1 MKMAAENAYKYD
13 FGYGYFNTASASQ
26 PLEREDR
33 KEKTEQQRKVNKV
46 RQSQA
51 DQERKST
58 LQLAKAAAV
67 FAVVLTMFAIVLN
80 SFIIREEAKD
90 RLHDAKEEL
99 VICQAENKELN
110 AKLTALKSVENIDK
124 FAVEKLGLVK
134 VTPENE
140 IYLGS
145 DKGNRVLLTRAAN

>member
-1 MKMAAENAYKYD
+1 MAAEYAYKYD
-13 FGYGYFNTASASQ
+13 YGYSNAAPAQ
-26 PLEREDR
+26 PLERE
-33 KEKTEQQRKVNKV
+33 EKRRRAEQQRQINKV
-46 RQSQA
+46 QQSEAAQGKKA
-51 DQERKST
+51 T
-58 LQLAKAAAV
+58 LQVMKAAAFLCAV
-67 FAVVLTMFAIVLN
+67 LAMFAVACN
-80 SFIIREEAKD
+80 SFIAKD
-90 RLHDAKEEL
+90 KAKKRLDSANAQL

-145 DKGNRVLLTRAAN
+145 EK

>member
-1 MKMAAENAYKYD
+1 MAAEYAYKYD
-13 FGYGYFNTASASQ
+13 YGYSNAAPAQ
-26 PLEREDR
+26 PLER
-33 KEKTEQQRKVNKV
+33 KEKRRRVEQQRQINKV
-46 RQSQA
+46 QQSESAQGKKA
-51 DQERKST
+51 T
-58 LQLAKAAAV
+58 LQVMKAAAFLCV
-67 FAVVLTMFAIVLN
+67 VLAMFAVACN
-80 SFIIREEAKD
+80 SFIAKD
-90 RLHDAKEEL
+90 KAKKRLDNANAQL

-145 DKGNRVLLTRAAN
+145 EKGNRVVLSQNAE

>member
-1 MKMAAENAYKYD
+1 MAAEYAYKYD
-13 FGYGYFNTASASQ
+13 YGYSNAAPAQ
-26 PLEREDR
+26 APEREER
-33 KEKTEQQRKVNKV
+33 KQKTQQQRQVNKV
-46 RQSQA
+46 QQSESAQGKKA
-51 DQERKST
+51 T
-58 LQLAKAAAV
+58 LQVMRAAAFLAV
-67 FAVVLTMFAIVLN
+67 VLVMFAVVCN
-80 SFIIREEAKD
+80 SFIIKD
-90 RLHDAKEEL
+90 RAKNRLENANDQL

-145 DKGNRVLLTRAAN
+145 DKGNRVILAAKAD

>member
-1 MKMAAENAYKYD
+1 MNKMAAEYAYKYD
-13 FGYGYFNTASASQ
+13 YGYSNAAPVQT
-26 PLEREDR
+26 PEREER
-33 KEKTEQQRKVNKV
+33 KHSEQKRNINKV
-46 RQSQA
+46 QQSEKAQS
-51 DQERKST
+51 RKAN
-58 LQLAKAAAV
+58 LQLMKAAAFLCV
-67 FAVVLTMFAIVLN
+67 VLAMFAVACN
-80 SFIIREEAKD
+80 SFIEKDKAKSK
-90 RLHDAKEEL
+90 LESANEQL

-145 DKGNRVLLTRAAN
+145 DKGNRVVLSRESN

>member
-1 MKMAAENAYKYD
+1 MAAEYAYKYD
-13 FGYGYFNTASASQ
+13 YGYSNAAPAQ
-26 PLEREDR
+26 PLKRE
-33 KEKTEQQRKVNKV
+33 EKRRRAEQQRQINKV
-46 RQSQA
+46 QQSEAAQGKKA
-51 DQERKST
+51 A
-58 LQLAKAAAV
+58 LQVMKAAAFLCV
-67 FAVVLTMFAIVLN
+67 VLAMFAVACN
-80 SFIIREEAKD
+80 SFIAKD
-90 RLHDAKEEL
+90 KAKKRLDSANAQL

-145 DKGNRVLLTRAAN
+145 EKGNRVILSQNAE

>member
-1 MKMAAENAYKYD
+1 MAAENAYKYD
-13 FGYGYFNTASASQ
+13 YGYFDTAAAPSQ
-26 PLEREDR
+26 PLERPDR
-33 KEKTEQQRKVNKV
+33 KQKTEQKRNVNKV
-46 RQSQA
+46 QQTQTAQA
-51 DQERKST
+51 RKSS

-67 FAVVLTMFAIVLN
+67 LVVALVMFAGVLN
-80 SFIIREEAKD
+80 SFIEREQAKD
-90 RLHDAKEEL
+90 RLQAAKEEL

-145 DKGNRVLLTRAAN
+145 DKGNRVLLSRAD

>member
-1 MKMAAENAYKYD
+1 MAAEYAYKYD
-13 FGYGYFNTASASQ
+13 YGYSNAAPAQ
-26 PLEREDR
+26 PLERE
-33 KEKTEQQRKVNKV
+33 EKRRRAEQQRQINKV
-46 RQSQA
+46 QQSEAAQGKKA
-51 DQERKST
+51 T
-58 LQLAKAAAV
+58 LQVMKAAAFLCV
-67 FAVVLTMFAIVLN
+67 VLAMFAVACN
-80 SFIIREEAKD
+80 SFIAKD
-90 RLHDAKEEL
+90 KAKKRLDSANAQL

-145 DKGNRVLLTRAAN
+145 EKGNRVILSQNAE

>member
-1 MKMAAENAYKYD
+1 MAAEYAYKYD
-13 FGYGYFNTASASQ
+13 YGYSNAAPAQ
-26 PLEREDR
+26 PLKRE
-33 KEKTEQQRKVNKV
+33 EKRRRAEQQRQINKV
-46 RQSQA
+46 QQSEAAQGKKA
-51 DQERKST
+51 T
-58 LQLAKAAAV
+58 LQVMKAAAFLCV
-67 FAVVLTMFAIVLN
+67 VLAMFAVACN
-80 SFIIREEAKD
+80 SFIAKD
-90 RLHDAKEEL
+90 KAKKRLDSANAQL

-145 DKGNRVLLTRAAN
+145 EKGNRVILSQNAE

>member
-1 MKMAAENAYKYD
+1 MAAEYAYKYD
-13 FGYGYFNTASASQ
+13 YGYSNAAPAQ
-26 PLEREDR
+26 PLERE
-33 KEKTEQQRKVNKV
+33 EKRRRAEQQRQINKV
-46 RQSQA
+46 QQSEAAQGKKA
-51 DQERKST
+51 A
-58 LQLAKAAAV
+58 LQVMKAAAFLCV
-67 FAVVLTMFAIVLN
+67 VLAMFAVACN
-80 SFIIREEAKD
+80 SFIAKD
-90 RLHDAKEEL
+90 KAKKRLDSANAQL

-145 DKGNRVLLTRAAN
+145 EKGNRVILSQNAE

>member
-1 MKMAAENAYKYD
+1 MAAEYAYKYD
-13 FGYGYFNTASASQ
+13 YGYSNAAPAQ
-26 PLEREDR
+26 PLESE
-33 KEKTEQQRKVNKV
+33 EKRRRAEQQRQINKV
-46 RQSQA
+46 QQSEAAQGKKA
-51 DQERKST
+51 A
-58 LQLAKAAAV
+58 LQVMKAAAFLCV
-67 FAVVLTMFAIVLN
+67 VLAMFAVACN
-80 SFIIREEAKD
+80 SFIAKD
-90 RLHDAKEEL
+90 KAKKRLDSANAQL

-145 DKGNRVLLTRAAN
+145 EKGNRVILSQNAE

>member
-1 MKMAAENAYKYD
+1 MAAEYAYKYD
-13 FGYGYFNTASASQ
+13 YGYSNAAPAQ
-26 PLEREDR
+26 PLERE
-33 KEKTEQQRKVNKV
+33 EKRRRAEQQRQINKV
-46 RQSQA
+46 QQSEAAQGKKA
-51 DQERKST
+51 T
-58 LQLAKAAAV
+58 LQVMKAAA
-67 FAVVLTMFAIVLN
+67 FLCVVLAMFVVACN
-80 SFIIREEAKD
+80 SFIAKD
-90 RLHDAKEEL
+90 KAKKRLDSANAQL

-145 DKGNRVLLTRAAN
+145 EKGNRVILSQNAE

>member
-13 FGYGYFNTASASQ
+13 YGYFNVSTASQ
-26 PLEREDR
+26 PLEREER
-33 KEKTEQQRKVNKV
+33 KRKTEQQRQVSKV

-51 DQERKST
+51 AQARRSS
-58 LQLAKAAAV
+58 LQLARAV
-67 FAVVLTMFAIVLN
+67 AVLAVTLAMFAGVLG
-80 SFIIREEAKD
+80 SFIEREQAKD
-90 RLHDAKEEL
+90 RLQAAKDEL

-124 FAVEKLGLVK
+124 FAVETLGLVK

-140 IYLGS
+140 IYLSS
-145 DKGNRVLLTRAAN
+145 DAGNRVLLTRQGK

>member
-13 FGYGYFNTASASQ
+13 YGYFNTVAAQ
-26 PLEREDR
+26 PLEREER
-33 KEKTEQQRKVNKV
+33 KEKKEQQVKVNKV
-46 RQSQA
+46 HQSQTA
-51 DQERKST
+51 QAKKSS
-58 LQLAKAAAV
+58 LQLAKAV
-67 FAVVLTMFAIVLN
+67 VVLAVVLTMFAGVLN
-80 SFIIREEAKD
+80 SFIKRENAKD
-90 RLHDAKEEL
+90 RLQAAKEEL

-140 IYLGS
+140 IYLSSNG
-145 DKGNRVLLTRAAN
+145 GNRVLLTRQGK

>member
-1 MKMAAENAYKYD
+1 MAAEYAYKYD
-13 FGYGYFNTASASQ
+13 YGYSNAAPAQ
-26 PLEREDR
+26 PLERE
-33 KEKTEQQRKVNKV
+33 EKRRRAEQQRQINKV
-46 RQSQA
+46 QQSEAAQGKKA
-51 DQERKST
+51 T
-58 LQLAKAAAV
+58 LQVMKAAAFFCV
-67 FAVVLTMFAIVLN
+67 VLAMFAVACN
-80 SFIIREEAKD
+80 SFIAKD
-90 RLHDAKEEL
+90 KAKKRLDSANAQL

-145 DKGNRVLLTRAAN
+145 EKGNRVILSQNAE

>member
-1 MKMAAENAYKYD
+1 M
-13 FGYGYFNTASASQ
+13 
-26 PLEREDR
+26 
-33 KEKTEQQRKVNKV
+33 V
-46 RQSQA
+46 
-51 DQERKST
+51 
-58 LQLAKAAAV
+58 LAM
-67 FAVVLTMFAIVLN
+67 FAVACN
-80 SFIIREEAKD
+80 SFIAKD
-90 RLHDAKEEL
+90 KAKKRLDSANAQL

-145 DKGNRVLLTRAAN
+145 EKGNRVILCQNAE